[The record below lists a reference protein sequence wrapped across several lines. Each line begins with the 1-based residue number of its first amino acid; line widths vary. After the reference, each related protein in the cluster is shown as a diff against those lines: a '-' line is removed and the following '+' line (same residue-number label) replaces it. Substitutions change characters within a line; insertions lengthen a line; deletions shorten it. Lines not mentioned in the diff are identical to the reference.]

1 MCWGVWGTV
10 AVSVDVLMVGIG
22 CAECTDVLGCV
33 GDCGCQ
39 C

>member
-1 MCWGVWGTV
+1 MCWGVWRAV
-10 AVSVDVLMVGIG
+10 AVSVDVLRIGIG